1 MSKENTM
8 KYSRLATVQ
17 KKQNIIFGK
26 FIKELLSQQPFI
38 EINKNNLLDIGGANG
53 EFANLMRYFQFKRIV
68 NIDIDKDMI
77 EQGKKLFPQ
86 IEHIYED
93 FLKWQSKET
102 FDFIVSTNV
111 FHHFID
117 WELAIRKTYN
127 LLNSPGAFFLH
138 QHCKGSFC
146 SLIDLAKDI
155 LLHHF
160 NTVTPY
166 KKSFLT
172 IKEIKEK
179 LEETGFEIIKVKTF
193 IELTGEFSLEESYK
207 SWLVGA
213 GKDFVLAS
221 GNPEKFSEIFIQEA
235 LKKELPIES
244 VRIMIAC
251 FKK

>member
-1 MSKENTM
+1 M
-8 KYSRLATVQ
+8 KYSQLATVQ
-17 KKQNIIFGK
+17 KKQNLAFGK
-26 FIKELLSQQPFI
+26 FIKELLFQQPFI

-53 EFANLMRYFQFKRIV
+53 EFANLMKNFQFKRIV

-86 IEHIYED
+86 IEHICED
-93 FLKWQSKET
+93 FFKWQSEET
-102 FDFIVSTNV
+102 FNFIVSTNV

-117 WELAIRKTYN
+117 WDLAIRKTYN
-127 LLNSPGAFFLH
+127 LLTSPGAFFLH

-179 LEETGFEIIKVKTF
+179 LEETGFQIVKIKTF

-221 GNPEKFSEIFIQEA
+221 GNPEKFSEIFMQEA

-244 VRIMIAC
+244 IRIMVAC